1 MMDVDKVKNWLKVG
15 LLLLS
20 LVVVGNL
27 WWNVRGLLR
36 DLRGATENLRNTSKE
51 FNDYWVAQRQV
62 LESTKN
68 QKAVEAAL
76 AVGATYQATGRLIN
90 TQVIP
95 AILRQL
101 EAGTLTT
108 HKLLEVADEARGMA
122 SAGKALVSGVE
133 KEVNSQLLPEIT
145 AGVQELNK
153 LARMVERLAEGT
165 GASVQEVIGALN
177 HLVAMGDV
185 TVQTVNQR
193 LADPKLDELL
203 AAAVGTVQHTQGVAT
218 SLDIAA
224 AEIPPIVKSARKWQG
239 PLRWAQ
245 LIATLASI
253 LRP

>member
-1 MMDVDKVKNWLKVG
+1 MKLEQLKDLLKVG
-15 LLLLS
+15 LLGLS
-20 LVVVGNL
+20 LLVVGNL

-95 AILRQL
+95 AVLAQLRSSTAATDRL
-101 EAGTLTT
+101 EGLVGEGSR
-108 HKLLEVADEARGMA
+108 LVADTNTR
-122 SAGKALVSGVE
+122 
-133 KEVNSQLLPEIT
+133 VNQELLPEIV
-145 AGVQELNK
+145 AGTKSVTK
-153 LARMVERLAEGT
+153 LVDGVNVIAQGT
-165 GASVQEVIGALN
+165 GASVEQVIGALN

-203 AAAVGTVQHTQGVAT
+203 AAAVGTAQHTQGVAS
-218 SLDIAA
+218 SLDTAA
-224 AEIPPIVKSARKWQG
+224 AELPPIVRSARRWQG

-245 LIATLASI
+245 LISI
-253 LRP
+253 LAGILKPL

>member
-1 MMDVDKVKNWLKVG
+1 MKLEQLKDLLKVG
-15 LLLLS
+15 LLGLS
-20 LVVVGNL
+20 LLVVGNL

-95 AILRQL
+95 AVLAQL
-101 EAGTLTT
+101 KSSTAATDRLEGLVGAGSRL
-108 HKLLEVADEARGMA
+108 VADTNTR
-122 SAGKALVSGVE
+122 
-133 KEVNSQLLPEIT
+133 VNQELLPEIV
-145 AGVQELNK
+145 AGTKSVTK
-153 LARMVERLAEGT
+153 LVDGVNVIAQGT
-165 GASVQEVIGALN
+165 GASVEQVIGALN

-193 LADPKLDELL
+193 LADPKLEELV
-203 AAAVGTVQHTQGVAT
+203 AAALSTVRHADGITA
-218 SLDIAA
+218 SLDAAA
-224 AEIPPIVKSARKWQG
+224 AELPPIVKQARKWQK
-239 PLRWAQ
+239 PLQVAQ
-245 LIATLASI
+245 LIAIIAS
-253 LRP
+253 LFKPY